1 MGKEEEA
8 LEPGGRK
15 QEQERGSA
23 AGAGAVAA
31 ARTREREG
39 LRPALTTP
47 QLAIA
52 AAGSPPA

>member
-1 MGKEEEA
+1 MGKDEEA
-8 LEPGGRK
+8 FEPGGSR

-23 AGAGAVAA
+23 AGAGAAAA
-31 ARTREREG
+31 ARTRERGG